1 MESGQE
7 ARFSDG
13 RRERENNRQHEL
25 DAEIDRQK
33 DNEGVTAPHDKMID
47 KNIHER
53 NWKSIK
59 SGGTKRDGEGTKRKD
74 AQRHLLSWEGS
85 GSSRREQVVDGSR
98 RSTSSWFHAHG
109 EWELE
114 TKREREYV

>member
-33 DNEGVTAPHDKMID
+33 DNEGITAPHDKMID

-53 NWKSIK
+53 NWKPLSQE
-59 SGGTKRDGEGTKRKD
+59 GPRGTGRARKERMHRGIFFPGRVVEVVEGNK
-74 AQRHLLSWEGS
+74 
-85 GSSRREQVVDGSR
+85 
-98 RSTSSWFHAHG
+98 
-109 EWELE
+109 
-114 TKREREYV
+114 